1 MLRVR
6 VPPGGDEGATVSETA
21 TGDAAERSLTV
32 LRAARTLTA
41 ELSVVR
47 DLPSTL
53 QAVVDGIGQLGMD
66 VAVMNLVRPDGDLEV
81 VAISGPAEVHEAL
94 SGVVERRE
102 SWERLLAAGQP
113 RGSLVYV
120 PAECVLAS
128 APEMKGWNP
137 DLRQPAGPDAW
148 RPGDELFAPLRDRFG
163 ELIGILSVD
172 APRAGRQPGPMAVE
186 LFEMYA
192 AHAAITIENA
202 RLRDAA
208 AAALSAQQAALAAQR
223 EALAAQ
229 QEAMALLDR
238 EKESF
243 RQAFA
248 AAPTGMAMIS
258 MGGPDDGRVLR
269 VNRALCLMLGR
280 SEEELLAGGL
290 LEHVH
295 PEERETATLA
305 GPHSHGGVRRRF
317 VRADGSVQWFAVTAL
332 PVEPY
337 ADEPGYRL
345 VHLADV
351 TASKV
356 REDRLV
362 HLAHHDPLT
371 GLANRRGLDDA
382 FDDRATALL
391 YCDLD
396 DFKLV
401 NDEYGHQVGDR
412 VLVEV
417 GRRLQA
423 AARAGDVVGRLGGDE
438 FVLVAHDLDEVGAAR
453 LARRIV
459 IAVSQPLDDVIPGL
473 RISCTV
479 GVAVGAP
486 GTGTAD
492 LLAQADRQLLE
503 SKRTGLSSRQARG
516 RPSAR

>member
-1 MLRVR
+1 V
-6 VPPGGDEGATVSETA
+6 GDEGATVSEMA
-21 TGDAAERSLTV
+21 AGDAVERSLAL

-53 QAVVDGIGQLGMD
+53 QAVVDGVGQLGMD
-66 VAVMNLVRPDGDLEV
+66 AAAMNLVRADGDLEV
-81 VAISGPAEVHEAL
+81 VAISGPPEVHEAL
-94 SGVVERRE
+94 AGVVERRE
-102 SWERLLAAGQP
+102 SWDRLLAAGQP
-113 RGSLVYV
+113 WGSLVYV
-120 PAECVLAS
+120 SAESVLEV

-137 DLRQPAGPDAW
+137 DLRLPAGPDAW
-148 RPGDELFAPLRDRFG
+148 CPGDELFAPLRDRFG
-163 ELIGILSVD
+163 GLIGVLSVD

-192 AHAAITIENA
+192 AHAAIAIENA

-208 AAALSAQQAALAAQR
+208 AEALAAQQA
-223 EALAAQ
+223 ALAAQ

-238 EKESF
+238 EKETF

-248 AAPTGMAMIS
+248 AAPSGMAMIS
-258 MGGPDDGRVLR
+258 MGGPDDGRLLR
-269 VNRALCLMLGR
+269 VNRALCAMLGR
-280 SEEELLAGGL
+280 SEEDLLAGGM

-295 PEERETATLA
+295 PDDRGAAVLA
-305 GPHSHGGVRRRF
+305 APHSHPGVHRRYL
-317 VRADGSVQWFAVTAL
+317 RADGSVRWCAVTAL

-345 VHLADV
+345 VHLADI

-401 NDEYGHQVGDR
+401 NDEFGHQVGDR

-423 AARAGDVVGRLGGDE
+423 TARVGDVVGRLGGDE

-459 IAVSQPLDDVIPGL
+459 VAVSRPLDDIVPGL

-479 GVAVGAP
+479 GVAVGAA

-492 LLAQADRQLLE
+492 LLARADRQLLE
-503 SKRTGLSSRQARG
+503 SKRTVPSSRQARG